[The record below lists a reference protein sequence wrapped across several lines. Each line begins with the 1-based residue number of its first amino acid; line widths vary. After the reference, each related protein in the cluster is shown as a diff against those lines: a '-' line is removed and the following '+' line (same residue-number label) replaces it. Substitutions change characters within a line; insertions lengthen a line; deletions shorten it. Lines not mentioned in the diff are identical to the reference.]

1 MDSTVFKKDVYDY
14 LKNKSTKFLSEYL
27 ETHLG
32 LDEEEVSSE
41 FLKLNPIR
49 IKVARSILK
58 ERNKVHSFVGL
69 E

>member
-49 IKVARSILK
+49 LKIAKNILQ
-58 ERNKVHSFVGL
+58 ERNKTKIL
-69 E
+69 

>member
-58 ERNKVHSFVGL
+58 ERNKVRSFVGL